1 MKAYVTKIESY
12 MSKYKYFERG
22 DGESA
27 NEIWIT

>member
-1 MKAYVTKIESY
+1 MKSYVLKIEAY
-12 MSKYKYFERG
+12 MNKYKFFERG